1 LPDAKVHNNVTGK
14 ATSREFSIMNT
25 KTLLGGTALAL
36 FATAAMAQDGGLLV
50 LDYPGFEL
58 PEYHTAYLEKHGA
71 EPTFSFFGDEEEAFQ
86 KIRSGFQADVAHI
99 CAGSVTKWVESGI
112 LDEWDTDLIEAYDTL
127 DSNLT
132 GTDVAATDGVYFI
145 PTDFGSTA
153 IAYNPEDVPAEDV
166 ASLQVF
172 KDPKYQGRMSL
183 PDNVDDAYAL
193 AYLATGVDNWTEA
206 TDEQFEAASQWLRD
220 VHPNLR
226 TYWTDPA
233 ELAQLMAS
241 GEIQIS
247 WAWNETYPTMVDE
260 GRPIGFQ
267 RTATEGSSLWLCGYV
282 NLKDGQGVEENAYDY
297 LNAMLAPA
305 SAIPLLENGFGTAN
319 KAALTSEITQE
330 QLVAAGLEE
339 IDVPVLAQLPMSNE
353 MRERQAETFELIKA
367 GF

>member
-1 LPDAKVHNNVTGK
+1 MTM
-14 ATSREFSIMNT
+14 R
-25 KTLLGGTALAL
+25 TLLGGTALAL
-36 FATAAMAQDGGLLV
+36 MTTAATAQDSGLLV
-50 LDYPGFEL
+50 LDYPGFEE
-58 PEYHTAYLEKHGA
+58 PAYHTGYVEKNGDA
-71 EPTFSFFGDEEEAFQ
+71 PTFSFFGDEEEAFQ
-86 KIRSGFQADVAHI
+86 KIRSGFQADIAHI

-112 LDEWDTDLIEAYDTL
+112 LDEWDTAKIEAYDSL

-132 GTDVAATDGVYFI
+132 GTDVAATDGVYFV

-153 IAYNPEDVPAEDV
+153 IAYNPDEVPAEDV
-166 ASLQVF
+166 ASLEVF
-172 KDPKYQGRMSL
+172 KNPKYAGRMSL

-193 AYLATGVDNWTEA
+193 AYLATGVSNWTEA
-206 TDEQFEAASQWLRD
+206 TDAQFEAASNWLRE

-241 GEIQIS
+241 GEILIS

-260 GRPIGFQ
+260 GRPIAFQ

-282 NLKDGQGVEENAYDY
+282 NLADGQGEEEKAYDY
-297 LNAMLAPA
+297 LNAILAPA
-305 SAIPLLENGFGTAN
+305 SAMPLLENGFGTAN
-319 KAALTSEITQE
+319 KAALTSEITE
-330 QLVAAGLEE
+330 DQLKAAGLEP